1 MYLVTFFQIYG
12 TGISILFVVF
22 VEAVG
27 VCWIYGVDRFSSDVE
42 KMIGHKPN
50 IFWRTCWNYITP
62 VFLLVSFLDE
72 MRVLHINNDKEFK
85 LKMQF
90 KLIDHLYCLTVDV

>member
-1 MYLVTFFQIYG
+1 MYLVTFLQIYG

-27 VCWIYGVDRFSSDVE
+27 VCWIYGVDRFSADVE
-42 KMIGHKPN
+42 RMIGHKPN

-62 VFLLVSFLDE
+62 VFLLVIFLLLLSE
-72 MRVLHINNDKEFK
+72 EPFI
-85 LKMQF
+85 QF
-90 KLIDHLYCLTVDV
+90 TKANIVITSLNFFRPFS